1 MKNALLLFLGGWMAT
16 SLWADDLTR
25 AIQQRLKDQ
34 GFYYGEVNGQRGDE
48 TSAAI
53 RRYQIRHGLK
63 VSGQLN
69 DETLHS
75 LGMSRNDAAQPTP
88 GFQENGGS
96 PKGQANEQYYRQPP
110 GQTNEQYYRQ
120 PPGQTDEQYYRQ
132 PPGQTDEQYYRQPPG
147 QTDQQYYRQP
157 SRQYDGQPFPQSEGP
172 EEYNQ
177 MQPPRFVAPRVVTS
191 LPQLFGGTI
200 YERSPAQ
207 IQENVL
213 YAVQGELMRRGFF
226 RGDIDG
232 RLGPATSEA
241 ILRLQQEEGL
251 PMSGRLDNE
260 TLNDLKAFPGQHN
273 GPPEERFRQ
282 RPGGERFYRGFA
294 APF

>member
-1 MKNALLLFLGGWMAT
+1 MRNALLLFLGGWMVT

-34 GFYYGEVNGQRGDE
+34 GFYYGEVNGKGGDE

-53 RRYQIRHGLK
+53 RRYQIRYGLK

-69 DETLHS
+69 EETLHS
-75 LGMSRNDAAQPTP
+75 LGMSRNGAGQPMP
-88 GFQENGGS
+88 GFQENGGP
-96 PKGQANEQYYRQPP
+96 PKGQADGQYYRQPP
-110 GQTNEQYYRQ
+110 GQPNDQYYRQ
-120 PPGQTDEQYYRQ
+120 PPGQTDDQYDQQ
-132 PPGQTDEQYYRQPPG
+132 PPGQPNDRYYREPP
-147 QTDQQYYRQP
+147 
-157 SRQYDGQPFPQSEGP
+157 RQYNGQSFPQAEGP
-172 EEYNQ
+172 EDYNQ

-191 LPQLFGGTI
+191 LPQLFAGTI

-241 ILRLQQEEGL
+241 IQRLQQEEGL

-273 GPPEERFRQ
+273 GPPEKGFRQ
-282 RPGGERFYRGFA
+282 PPAGYRGFA

>member
-1 MKNALLLFLGGWMAT
+1 MRNALLLFLGGWMTT
-16 SLWADDLTR
+16 SIWADDLTR
-25 AIQQRLKDQ
+25 AIQQQLKDQ
-34 GFYYGEVNGQRGDE
+34 GFYYGEVNGRAGDE

-53 RRYQIRHGLK
+53 RRYQIRYGLK

-75 LGMSRNDAAQPTP
+75 LGMSRNGAAQPTP
-88 GFQENGGS
+88 GFQENGGP
-96 PKGQANEQYYRQPP
+96 PKGQADDQYYGQPPGQPEDQFYRQPP
-110 GQTNEQYYRQ
+110 GQPNGQFYRQ
-120 PPGQTDEQYYRQ
+120 PPR
-132 PPGQTDEQYYRQPPG
+132 P
-147 QTDQQYYRQP
+147 
-157 SRQYDGQPFPQSEGP
+157 YDGQPQSEGP
-172 EEYNQ
+172 EDYNQ
-177 MQPPRFVAPRVVTS
+177 MQPPRLVAPRVVTS
-191 LPQLFGGTI
+191 LPQLFAGTI

-232 RLGPATSEA
+232 QLGPATSDA

-273 GPPEERFRQ
+273 GPPERGFR
-282 RPGGERFYRGFA
+282 RPPGGERFYRGFA
-294 APF
+294 PPF